1 MLSPVSATVGVCCIG
16 YAALNAY
23 AQPGSAVSAEAQS
36 VTEAAS
42 ALMKSAEDSQSIFID
57 RIIAISQLRALADD
71 CQEQGWDS
79 YDASPLDAL
88 AILNAENFLRAL
100 PRGIALPEFAPEPD
114 GSVSLDW
121 IQSRHRLFTL
131 SIGSS
136 NRLAFAW
143 VDGSDK
149 GHGVA
154 RFDGRSVPLR
164 VLAGLESIVGDSNAS
179 IRIT

>member
-1 MLSPVSATVGVCCIG
+1 MLSPISATVDICCIG

-23 AQPGSAVSAEAQS
+23 AQPRSAVSAEAKS
-36 VTEAAS
+36 VTDAAS
-42 ALMKSAEDSQSIFID
+42 AVMKSAEDSQSIFSD
-57 RIIAISQLRALADD
+57 KIIAISQLRALANE
-71 CQEQGWDS
+71 CNSQGWDG
-79 YDASPLDAL
+79 YDASPLDYL
-88 AILNAENFLRAL
+88 AVLNSENFLRAL
-100 PRGIALPEFAPEPD
+100 PKGIALPEFAAEPD
-114 GSVSLDW
+114 GAVSLDW

-131 SIGSS
+131 SIGPG

-154 RFDGRSVPLR
+154 RFDGHTVPGR
-164 VLAGLESIVGDSNAS
+164 VLAGIEAIVGGSNAA

>member
-1 MLSPVSATVGVCCIG
+1 MSSSISATVGICCIG

-23 AQPGSAVSAEAQS
+23 AQPSSAVSAEAKS

-42 ALMKSAEDSQSIFID
+42 DLMRSAEDSQSIFID
-57 RIIAISQLRALADD
+57 KIIAISQLTALANE
-71 CQEQGWDS
+71 CLEQGWDG
-79 YDASPLDAL
+79 YDASPLDPL

-100 PRGIALPEFAPEPD
+100 PKGTALPEFAPEPD

-131 SIGSS
+131 SIGPG

-143 VDGSDK
+143 LDGSDK

-154 RFDGRSVPLR
+154 RFDGRTVPPR
-164 VLAGLESIVGDSNAS
+164 VLAGIESILGNRHAPVW
-179 IRIT
+179 IT